1 MTDRNKISSVIA
13 FLRRTKSQAEIE
25 QLAIDAFAAVHSGVV
40 LTSVSFEGGSGQGTL
55 DFPPSQLLEA
65 CETVLADMLGTATA
79 GRVVFAQYG
88 GQLLQT

>member
-1 MTDRNKISSVIA
+1 MSDSNKISSVVA

-25 QLAIDAFAAVHSGVV
+25 QLAVDAFAAVQSGVV

-55 DFPPSQLLEA
+55 DFAPSLLLAA
-65 CETVLADMLGTATA
+65 CESALADMLGTAS

-88 GQLLQT
+88 NQLLQT